1 MSIKEN
7 KALVRRVI
15 DFWNQK
21 ELEEFFKIL
30 APEYIEHL
38 PTGDVSLEQLKNYA
52 HTFFTAFPDIHITI
66 KDMVAEGDKVAV
78 LVNWRATHRGEYMGI
93 PPTGKKIDIT
103 VAFLTR
109 IVAGRWVEFWN
120 VTDVSLIQQ
129 LGIMRKH

>member
-1 MSIKEN
+1 MSIKAN

-15 DFWNQK
+15 DFWNQR
-21 ELEEFFKIL
+21 ELEEFFNIL

-78 LVNWRATHRGEYMGI
+78 LVNWRATHRGEYLGI
-93 PPTGKKIDIT
+93 PPTGKKIDVT

-120 VTDVSLIQQ
+120 VTDVGLIQQ
-129 LGIMRKH
+129 LGIMPKY